1 MLSVR
6 VKCLSRFFLLLLT
19 ALVSITGFTQAP
31 SANHDPVYGYDAL
44 LYNGKIYYYNSG
56 AKTSGTPFLSDEFDA
71 HGSVTVRDVTYSNVT
86 INYDIYNQQLILKY
100 PDAIGSTK
108 LIEISQAWLKSF
120 VLNGSLYE
128 FYLRAD
134 STKRIYQVVGSGN
147 YRVLYYQRKDLEI
160 DNTSSSGRRY
170 FSEIQQESY
179 VQINNQLHRYKNNG
193 SFIKAFSKTQQD
205 LIKTYIR
212 RQNTDVR
219 KANILKMTDLI
230 NYCNTLAGL

>member
-6 VKCLSRFFLLLLT
+6 MKCLSRFFLLVLT
-19 ALVSITGFTQAP
+19 ALVSISGFAQDP

-44 LYNGKIYYYNSG
+44 LYNGKIYYFTPG
-56 AKTSGTPFLSDEFDA
+56 PKTSGTPFLSDEFDTR
-71 HGSVTVRDVTYSNVT
+71 GSVTVRDVTYPGLN
-86 INYDIYNQQLILKY
+86 INYDIYNQQVILKY
-100 PDAIGSTK
+100 TDAIGSSK

-120 VLNGSLYE
+120 VMNGSLYE

-134 STKRIYQVVGSGN
+134 STKRIYQVFGSGK

-170 FSEIQQESY
+170 FSETQKESY
-179 VQINNQLHRYKNNG
+179 VQINDQLHKYKNSG

-212 RQNTDVR
+212 RHNVDVR
-219 KANILKMTDLI
+219 KANTFIMTDLI